1 MKYRSLARSFHA
13 DRSNDAFNNH
23 AKLARQRL
31 EADSTFRT
39 GVVTPLGEL
48 FAATPRETSMLTEK
62 ILLAERRVSRLWNQI
77 PGVMRWDYIRHS
89 ISEELFATN
98 EMEGVR
104 STRKETQEAVEAADK
119 ARKDGDDP
127 KARFSEFAKLY
138 LNLTDKDSALPA
150 GIADIRDIYDKV
162 VLDEINESDK
172 PDGELFRKGDVEIQG
187 PHGLAI
193 HNGVKGEGN
202 IGALLTDMIH
212 LATSDEIPRLQSA
225 IMSHF
230 LFEYVHPFY
239 DGNGRTGR
247 YLLALYLNHDLTMPT
262 VLSLSRTIAE
272 NKNAYYKAF
281 MEAEDKLNCGELTL
295 FVNTILGFIRKAQD
309 ELIDEL
315 EVRVDQLDKGR
326 AVCDQLERKHGL
338 SAKAVSILYGVIQ
351 EEMFDSTKSMTLND
365 AAYHIRLS
373 KQSARKYVG
382 ELMDAGLAIQSGKR
396 PLKIRA
402 SESLKGILEAGM
414 GEDAGEH
421 GGKTQQEETETAHE
435 GDPHNSI
442 IRKFRIIELS
452 LNIAAGWMV
461 KVYPLRETS
470 SETCFSRRN
479 SHVPSAR
486 WTMPPDPFVRRL
498 PLAAMM
504 FLPVGSAFGHL
515 PQAPSQGHPI
525 GTLSGPQTAR
535 YVAKTAIPQ

>member
-1 MKYRSLARSFHA
+1 MGMKYRSLARSFHT

-104 STRKETQEAVEAADK
+104 STRKETQDAVDAADK
-119 ARKDGDDP
+119 ARRDGDDS

-162 VLDEINESDK
+162 VLDEIDESDQ
-172 PDGELFRKGDVEIQG
+172 PDGDLFRKGDVEIQG

-414 GEDAGEH
+414 GEDTGEH

-435 GDPHNSI
+435 GDP
-442 IRKFRIIELS
+442 
-452 LNIAAGWMV
+452 A
-461 KVYPLRETS
+461 
-470 SETCFSRRN
+470 
-479 SHVPSAR
+479 
-486 WTMPPDPFVRRL
+486 
-498 PLAAMM
+498 
-504 FLPVGSAFGHL
+504 
-515 PQAPSQGHPI
+515 
-525 GTLSGPQTAR
+525 
-535 YVAKTAIPQ
+535 

>member
-1 MKYRSLARSFHA
+1 MDMRYKSLARAFHA
-13 DRSNDAFNNH
+13 DRTNDVFNNH

-39 GVVTPLGEL
+39 GIVTPLGEL
-48 FAATPRETSMLTEK
+48 FATTPRETSMLTEK

-104 STRKETQEAVEAADK
+104 STRKETREAVDAADK
-119 ARKDGDDP
+119 ARKDGDVS

-138 LNLTDKDSALPA
+138 LNLTDKDSALPV

-162 VLDEINESDK
+162 VLDEIDEHDK

-202 IGALLTDMIH
+202 IGALLTSMIH

-225 IMSHF
+225 IISHF

-262 VLSLSRTIAE
+262 VLSLSRIIAE

-281 MEAEDKLNCGELTL
+281 TEAEDKLNCGELTF
-295 FVNTILGFIRKAQD
+295 FVNTILGFIHKAQN

-326 AVCDQLERKHGL
+326 TVCDRLEHKHGL

-373 KQSARKYVG
+373 KQSARKYIE
-382 ELMDAGLAIQSGKR
+382 ELLEAGLVVQSGKR

-402 SESLKGILEAGM
+402 SASLKSIFETGTDK
-414 GEDAGEH
+414 DA
-421 GGKTQQEETETAHE
+421 EER
-435 GDPHNSI
+435 GDK
-442 IRKFRIIELS
+442 R
-452 LNIAAGWMV
+452 
-461 KVYPLRETS
+461 
-470 SETCFSRRN
+470 
-479 SHVPSAR
+479 
-486 WTMPPDPFVRRL
+486 
-498 PLAAMM
+498 
-504 FLPVGSAFGHL
+504 
-515 PQAPSQGHPI
+515 
-525 GTLSGPQTAR
+525 
-535 YVAKTAIPQ
+535 

>member
-1 MKYRSLARSFHA
+1 MRSLPGNGSRRTPHSGPGSSPLWANCSPPHHARHPCSRKRYFS
-13 DRSNDAFNNH
+13 RNGGYPGSGT
-23 AKLARQRL
+23 KSLASCAGTTYGTPSARNC
-31 EADSTFRT
+31 SPPT
-39 GVVTPLGEL
+39 GWKAY
-48 FAATPRETSMLTEK
+48 AAPARKPRK
-62 ILLAERRVSRLWNQI
+62 
-77 PGVMRWDYIRHS
+77 P
-89 ISEELFATN
+89 
-98 EMEGVR
+98 
-104 STRKETQEAVEAADK
+104 
-119 ARKDGDDP
+119 RKDGDDP

-435 GDPHNSI
+435 GDP
-442 IRKFRIIELS
+442 
-452 LNIAAGWMV
+452 A
-461 KVYPLRETS
+461 
-470 SETCFSRRN
+470 
-479 SHVPSAR
+479 
-486 WTMPPDPFVRRL
+486 
-498 PLAAMM
+498 
-504 FLPVGSAFGHL
+504 
-515 PQAPSQGHPI
+515 
-525 GTLSGPQTAR
+525 
-535 YVAKTAIPQ
+535 

>member
-1 MKYRSLARSFHA
+1 MDMKYRSLARSFHA

-104 STRKETQEAVEAADK
+104 STRKETQDAVDAADK

-162 VLDEINESDK
+162 VLDEINENDK
-172 PDGELFRKGDVEIQG
+172 PDGDLFRKGDVEIQG

-315 EVRVDQLDKGR
+315 EVRVDQLDKGW

-338 SAKAVSILYGVIQ
+338 STKAVSILYGVIQ

-373 KQSARKYVG
+373 KQSARKYVE
-382 ELMDAGLAIQSGKR
+382 ELMDAGLVIQSGKR

-402 SESLKGILEAGM
+402 SESLKDILEAGM
-414 GEDAGEH
+414 GEDTGEH
-421 GGKTQQEETETAHE
+421 GGKTQQEETETVHE
-435 GDPHNSI
+435 DDS
-442 IRKFRIIELS
+442 
-452 LNIAAGWMV
+452 V
-461 KVYPLRETS
+461 
-470 SETCFSRRN
+470 
-479 SHVPSAR
+479 
-486 WTMPPDPFVRRL
+486 
-498 PLAAMM
+498 
-504 FLPVGSAFGHL
+504 
-515 PQAPSQGHPI
+515 
-525 GTLSGPQTAR
+525 
-535 YVAKTAIPQ
+535 

>member
-1 MKYRSLARSFHA
+1 M
-13 DRSNDAFNNH
+13 
-23 AKLARQRL
+23 
-31 EADSTFRT
+31 
-39 GVVTPLGEL
+39 
-48 FAATPRETSMLTEK
+48 
-62 ILLAERRVSRLWNQI
+62 
-77 PGVMRWDYIRHS
+77 
-89 ISEELFATN
+89 
-98 EMEGVR
+98 
-104 STRKETQEAVEAADK
+104 
-119 ARKDGDDP
+119 
-127 KARFSEFAKLY
+127 
-138 LNLTDKDSALPA
+138 
-150 GIADIRDIYDKV
+150 
-162 VLDEINESDK
+162 LDEINESDK

-247 YLLALYLNHDLTMPT
+247 DLLALYLNHDLTMPT

-365 AAYHIRLS
+365 AAYHIKLS

-435 GDPHNSI
+435 GDP
-442 IRKFRIIELS
+442 
-452 LNIAAGWMV
+452 A
-461 KVYPLRETS
+461 
-470 SETCFSRRN
+470 
-479 SHVPSAR
+479 
-486 WTMPPDPFVRRL
+486 
-498 PLAAMM
+498 
-504 FLPVGSAFGHL
+504 
-515 PQAPSQGHPI
+515 
-525 GTLSGPQTAR
+525 
-535 YVAKTAIPQ
+535 

>member
-1 MKYRSLARSFHA
+1 MGMEYRSLARAFHA
-13 DRSNDAFNNH
+13 DRTNNAFNNH

-48 FAATPRETSMLTEK
+48 YAATPRETSLLMEK
-62 ILLAERRVSRLWNQI
+62 ILLAERRISRLWNQF

-104 STRKETQEAVEAADK
+104 STRKETREAVAAAEK
-119 ARKDGDDP
+119 ARKGGDDA

-138 LNLTDKDSALPA
+138 LHLTDRDSALPS

-162 VLDEINESDK
+162 VLDEIDKNDK

-187 PHGLAI
+187 PYGLAI
-193 HNGVKGEGN
+193 HNGVTGEGN
-202 IGALLTDMIH
+202 ISALLTSMIH
-212 LATSDEIPRLQSA
+212 LATSDEIPRLTAA

-230 LFEYVHPFY
+230 LFEYIHPFY

-281 MEAEDKLNCGELTL
+281 MEAEDKLNCGELTF
-295 FVNTILGFIRKAQD
+295 FVNTILGFIQRAQD

-315 EVRVDQLDKGR
+315 EVRIDRLGKGE

-351 EEMFDSTKSMTLND
+351 EEMFDSSKSMTLDD
-365 AAYHIRLS
+365 AAYHIGLS

-382 ELMDAGLAIQSGKR
+382 ELMDMGLVIQSGKR

-402 SESLKGILEAGM
+402 SESLKGILDAGM
-414 GEDAGEH
+414 GEDGGEH
-421 GGKTQQEETETAHE
+421 GDKTQQQEEAGADRE
-435 GDPHNSI
+435 DDSRDSSHN
-442 IRKFRIIELS
+442 L
-452 LNIAAGWMV
+452 
-461 KVYPLRETS
+461 
-470 SETCFSRRN
+470 
-479 SHVPSAR
+479 
-486 WTMPPDPFVRRL
+486 
-498 PLAAMM
+498 
-504 FLPVGSAFGHL
+504 
-515 PQAPSQGHPI
+515 
-525 GTLSGPQTAR
+525 
-535 YVAKTAIPQ
+535 

>member
-1 MKYRSLARSFHA
+1 MGMKYRSLARSFHT

-127 KARFSEFAKLY
+127 KARFSEFANLY

-435 GDPHNSI
+435 GDP
-442 IRKFRIIELS
+442 
-452 LNIAAGWMV
+452 A
-461 KVYPLRETS
+461 
-470 SETCFSRRN
+470 
-479 SHVPSAR
+479 
-486 WTMPPDPFVRRL
+486 
-498 PLAAMM
+498 
-504 FLPVGSAFGHL
+504 
-515 PQAPSQGHPI
+515 
-525 GTLSGPQTAR
+525 
-535 YVAKTAIPQ
+535 

>member
-1 MKYRSLARSFHA
+1 MGMKYRSLARSFHT

-193 HNGVKGEGN
+193 RNGVKGEGN

-382 ELMDAGLAIQSGKR
+382 ELMDAGLVIQSGKR

-402 SESLKGILEAGM
+402 SESLKDILEAGM
-414 GEDAGEH
+414 GEDTGEH

-435 GDPHNSI
+435 GDP
-442 IRKFRIIELS
+442 
-452 LNIAAGWMV
+452 A
-461 KVYPLRETS
+461 
-470 SETCFSRRN
+470 
-479 SHVPSAR
+479 
-486 WTMPPDPFVRRL
+486 
-498 PLAAMM
+498 
-504 FLPVGSAFGHL
+504 
-515 PQAPSQGHPI
+515 
-525 GTLSGPQTAR
+525 
-535 YVAKTAIPQ
+535 

>member
-1 MKYRSLARSFHA
+1 MDMKYRSLARSFHA

-39 GVVTPLGEL
+39 GVITPLGEL

-104 STRKETQEAVEAADK
+104 STHKETQDAVDAADK

-150 GIADIRDIYDKV
+150 GIAAIRDIYDKV
-162 VLDEINESDK
+162 VLDEINENDK
-172 PDGELFRKGDVEIQG
+172 PDGDLFRKGDVEIQG

-295 FVNTILGFIRKAQD
+295 FVNTILGFIQQAQD

-315 EVRVDQLDKGR
+315 EVRVDQLDKGW

-338 SAKAVSILYGVIQ
+338 STKAVSILYGVIQ

-382 ELMDAGLAIQSGKR
+382 ELMDAGLVIQSGKR

-402 SESLKGILEAGM
+402 SESLKDILEAGM
-414 GEDAGEH
+414 GEDTGEH
-421 GGKTQQEETETAHE
+421 GGKTQQEETETTYE
-435 GDPHNSI
+435 DDP
-442 IRKFRIIELS
+442 
-452 LNIAAGWMV
+452 A
-461 KVYPLRETS
+461 
-470 SETCFSRRN
+470 
-479 SHVPSAR
+479 
-486 WTMPPDPFVRRL
+486 
-498 PLAAMM
+498 
-504 FLPVGSAFGHL
+504 
-515 PQAPSQGHPI
+515 
-525 GTLSGPQTAR
+525 
-535 YVAKTAIPQ
+535 

>member
-1 MKYRSLARSFHA
+1 MDMKYRSLARSFHA

-104 STRKETQEAVEAADK
+104 STRKETQDAVDAADK

-162 VLDEINESDK
+162 VLDEINENDK

-315 EVRVDQLDKGR
+315 EVRVDQLDKGW
-326 AVCDQLERKHGL
+326 
-338 SAKAVSILYGVIQ
+338 

-382 ELMDAGLAIQSGKR
+382 ELMDAGLVIQSGKR

-402 SESLKGILEAGM
+402 SESLKDILEAGM
-414 GEDAGEH
+414 GEDTGEH
-421 GGKTQQEETETAHE
+421 GGKTQQEETETVHE
-435 GDPHNSI
+435 DDS
-442 IRKFRIIELS
+442 
-452 LNIAAGWMV
+452 V
-461 KVYPLRETS
+461 
-470 SETCFSRRN
+470 
-479 SHVPSAR
+479 
-486 WTMPPDPFVRRL
+486 
-498 PLAAMM
+498 
-504 FLPVGSAFGHL
+504 
-515 PQAPSQGHPI
+515 
-525 GTLSGPQTAR
+525 
-535 YVAKTAIPQ
+535 

>member
-1 MKYRSLARSFHA
+1 MKYRSLARSFHT

-77 PGVMRWDYIRHS
+77 PGVMRRDYIRHS

-225 IMSHF
+225 IM
-230 LFEYVHPFY
+230 
-239 DGNGRTGR
+239 
-247 YLLALYLNHDLTMPT
+247 
-262 VLSLSRTIAE
+262 LSLSRTIAE

-435 GDPHNSI
+435 GDP
-442 IRKFRIIELS
+442 
-452 LNIAAGWMV
+452 A
-461 KVYPLRETS
+461 
-470 SETCFSRRN
+470 
-479 SHVPSAR
+479 
-486 WTMPPDPFVRRL
+486 
-498 PLAAMM
+498 
-504 FLPVGSAFGHL
+504 
-515 PQAPSQGHPI
+515 
-525 GTLSGPQTAR
+525 
-535 YVAKTAIPQ
+535 

>member
-1 MKYRSLARSFHA
+1 MKYRSLARSFHT

-48 FAATPRETSMLTEK
+48 FAAIPRETSMLTEK

-202 IGALLTDMIH
+202 IGALLTDCSRSSCRTSCSNTSTRSTT
-212 LATSDEIPRLQSA
+212 AT
-225 IMSHF
+225 
-230 LFEYVHPFY
+230 
-239 DGNGRTGR
+239 
-247 YLLALYLNHDLTMPT
+247 
-262 VLSLSRTIAE
+262 AE
-272 NKNAYYKAF
+272 P
-281 MEAEDKLNCGELTL
+281 
-295 FVNTILGFIRKAQD
+295 
-309 ELIDEL
+309 
-315 EVRVDQLDKGR
+315 
-326 AVCDQLERKHGL
+326 
-338 SAKAVSILYGVIQ
+338 
-351 EEMFDSTKSMTLND
+351 
-365 AAYHIRLS
+365 
-373 KQSARKYVG
+373 
-382 ELMDAGLAIQSGKR
+382 AGISW
-396 PLKIRA
+396 PC
-402 SESLKGILEAGM
+402 
-414 GEDAGEH
+414 
-421 GGKTQQEETETAHE
+421 T
-435 GDPHNSI
+435 
-442 IRKFRIIELS
+442 
-452 LNIAAGWMV
+452 
-461 KVYPLRETS
+461 
-470 SETCFSRRN
+470 
-479 SHVPSAR
+479 
-486 WTMPPDPFVRRL
+486 
-498 PLAAMM
+498 
-504 FLPVGSAFGHL
+504 
-515 PQAPSQGHPI
+515 
-525 GTLSGPQTAR
+525 
-535 YVAKTAIPQ
+535 

>member
-1 MKYRSLARSFHA
+1 MGMKYRSLARSFHA

-172 PDGELFRKGDVEIQG
+172 PDGELFRKGDMEIQG
-187 PHGLAI
+187 PHGFAI

-225 IMSHF
+225 IM
-230 LFEYVHPFY
+230 
-239 DGNGRTGR
+239 
-247 YLLALYLNHDLTMPT
+247 
-262 VLSLSRTIAE
+262 

-435 GDPHNSI
+435 GDP
-442 IRKFRIIELS
+442 
-452 LNIAAGWMV
+452 A
-461 KVYPLRETS
+461 
-470 SETCFSRRN
+470 
-479 SHVPSAR
+479 
-486 WTMPPDPFVRRL
+486 
-498 PLAAMM
+498 
-504 FLPVGSAFGHL
+504 
-515 PQAPSQGHPI
+515 
-525 GTLSGPQTAR
+525 
-535 YVAKTAIPQ
+535 

>member
-1 MKYRSLARSFHA
+1 MDMKYRSLARSFHA

-39 GVVTPLGEL
+39 GVITPLGEL

-104 STRKETQEAVEAADK
+104 STRKETQDAVDAADK

-162 VLDEINESDK
+162 VLDEINENDK
-172 PDGELFRKGDVEIQG
+172 PDGDLFRKGDVEIQG

-315 EVRVDQLDKGR
+315 EVRVDQLDKGW

-338 SAKAVSILYGVIQ
+338 STKAVSILYGVIQ
-351 EEMFDSTKSMTLND
+351 EKMFDSTKSMTLND

-382 ELMDAGLAIQSGKR
+382 ELMDAGLVIQSGKR

-402 SESLKGILEAGM
+402 SESLKDILEAGM
-414 GEDAGEH
+414 GEDTGEH
-421 GGKTQQEETETAHE
+421 GGKTQQEETETTYE
-435 GDPHNSI
+435 DDP
-442 IRKFRIIELS
+442 
-452 LNIAAGWMV
+452 A
-461 KVYPLRETS
+461 
-470 SETCFSRRN
+470 
-479 SHVPSAR
+479 
-486 WTMPPDPFVRRL
+486 
-498 PLAAMM
+498 
-504 FLPVGSAFGHL
+504 
-515 PQAPSQGHPI
+515 
-525 GTLSGPQTAR
+525 
-535 YVAKTAIPQ
+535 

>member
-1 MKYRSLARSFHA
+1 MLFGKRVSLMDMKYRSLARLFHA
-13 DRSNDAFNNH
+13 DRSVDSFNNH
-23 AKLARQRL
+23 AALARQRL

-39 GVVTPLGEL
+39 GVITPLGEL
-48 FAATPRETSMLTEK
+48 FSATPRETTLLTEN

-104 STRKETQEAVEAADK
+104 STRKETQDAVDAADK
-119 ARKDGDDP
+119 ARRDGDDS

-162 VLDEINESDK
+162 VLDEIDESDQ
-172 PDGELFRKGDVEIQG
+172 PDGDLFRKGDVEIQG

-295 FVNTILGFIRKAQD
+295 FVNTILGFIQQAQD

-315 EVRVDQLDKGR
+315 SIKVDQLDKGR
-326 AVCDQLERKHGL
+326 ILCTQLEKRHAL
-338 SAKAVSILYGVIQ
+338 SRNAVSVLYGVIQ
-351 EEMFDSTKSMTLND
+351 EELFDSSKSMSLD
-365 AAYHIRLS
+365 EVAHHIGLS
-373 KQSARKYVG
+373 KQSARKYVE
-382 ELMDAGLAIQSGKR
+382 ELLAAGLVVQTGKR
-396 PLKIRA
+396 PLKI
-402 SESLKGILEAGM
+402 
-414 GEDAGEH
+414 
-421 GGKTQQEETETAHE
+421 Q
-435 GDPHNSI
+435 
-442 IRKFRIIELS
+442 
-452 LNIAAGWMV
+452 
-461 KVYPLRETS
+461 
-470 SETCFSRRN
+470 
-479 SHVPSAR
+479 
-486 WTMPPDPFVRRL
+486 
-498 PLAAMM
+498 
-504 FLPVGSAFGHL
+504 
-515 PQAPSQGHPI
+515 
-525 GTLSGPQTAR
+525 
-535 YVAKTAIPQ
+535 VAKSSRNVLVTGVDENAEA

>member
-1 MKYRSLARSFHA
+1 MDMKYRSLARSFHA

-104 STRKETQEAVEAADK
+104 STRKETQDAVDAADK

-162 VLDEINESDK
+162 VLDEINENDK
-172 PDGELFRKGDVEIQG
+172 PDGDLFRKGDVEIQG

-315 EVRVDQLDKGR
+315 EVRVDQLDKGW

-338 SAKAVSILYGVIQ
+338 S
-351 EEMFDSTKSMTLND
+351 T
-365 AAYHIRLS
+365 
-373 KQSARKYVG
+373 
-382 ELMDAGLAIQSGKR
+382 
-396 PLKIRA
+396 
-402 SESLKGILEAGM
+402 
-414 GEDAGEH
+414 
-421 GGKTQQEETETAHE
+421 
-435 GDPHNSI
+435 
-442 IRKFRIIELS
+442 
-452 LNIAAGWMV
+452 
-461 KVYPLRETS
+461 
-470 SETCFSRRN
+470 
-479 SHVPSAR
+479 
-486 WTMPPDPFVRRL
+486 
-498 PLAAMM
+498 
-504 FLPVGSAFGHL
+504 
-515 PQAPSQGHPI
+515 
-525 GTLSGPQTAR
+525 
-535 YVAKTAIPQ
+535 

>member
-1 MKYRSLARSFHA
+1 
-13 DRSNDAFNNH
+13 
-23 AKLARQRL
+23 
-31 EADSTFRT
+31 
-39 GVVTPLGEL
+39 
-48 FAATPRETSMLTEK
+48 
-62 ILLAERRVSRLWNQI
+62 
-77 PGVMRWDYIRHS
+77 MRWDYIRHS

-104 STRKETQEAVEAADK
+104 STRKEPGSRGSGRQGEEG
-119 ARKDGDDP
+119 RRQP

-172 PDGELFRKGDVEIQG
+172 PGGELFRKGDVEIQG

-435 GDPHNSI
+435 GDP
-442 IRKFRIIELS
+442 
-452 LNIAAGWMV
+452 A
-461 KVYPLRETS
+461 
-470 SETCFSRRN
+470 
-479 SHVPSAR
+479 
-486 WTMPPDPFVRRL
+486 
-498 PLAAMM
+498 
-504 FLPVGSAFGHL
+504 
-515 PQAPSQGHPI
+515 
-525 GTLSGPQTAR
+525 
-535 YVAKTAIPQ
+535 